1 MSTMSMSSYSGFSN
15 GVMIRGVP
23 IVQTHP
29 GRVFWV
35 YNGTVLGN
43 ITGIANGSDGND
55 GTFRRPYATLN
66 YAVTQASA
74 GRGDVIVIKPGHA
87 ETVATAGA
95 ISLGVAG
102 IAIIGLGYGANRPTF
117 SWSTAASTILVAAN
131 DIVVQNLLCLGTM
144 ATTFTVTAF
153 SNANTVVANDFTID
167 NCEFRDNDATH
178 GFIACYT
185 GGTTAN
191 QSDGL
196 TFTNNKVFRQL
207 TSPPAANTAVV
218 FGAAV
223 NRVTFNDNIIINK
236 TVNNNVAL
244 GVAFGANAVQN
255 LQMARNRTYSLNTT
269 STAGELMSGGSTTS
283 SGMLWDNYVWSLSAA
298 GGAGLLAPVS
308 TKLGFSQNFA
318 SITGAADK
326 QPLLNP
332 LAV

>member
-1 MSTMSMSSYSGFSN
+1 MSALTMSSYSGFSN

-29 GRVFWV
+29 GGVFWV
-35 YNGTVLGN
+35 YNGTVLNGQN
-43 ITGIANGSDGND
+43 HANGSDGND
-55 GTFRRPYATLN
+55 GTFRRPFATIN
-66 YAVTQASA
+66 YAVTQCNG
-74 GRGDVIVIKPGHA
+74 GRGDVIVVRPGHA
-87 ETVATAGA
+87 ETVSTAAG
-95 ISLGVAG
+95 IILGVAG
-102 IAIIGLGYGANRPTF
+102 IAIIGLGYGSNRPTITM
-117 SWSTAASTILVAAN
+117 SATTSTITVTAN
-131 DIVVQNLLCLGTM
+131 DIAIQNFLFLGTA
-144 ATTFTVTAF
+144 ATTFTATCF
-153 SNANTVVANDFTID
+153 NNANAVVATDFTID
-167 NCEFRDNDATH
+167 NCEFRDSSATT

-196 TFTNNKVFRQL
+196 TFTNNKVFRKL

-223 NRVTFNDNIIINK
+223 DRVTFNDNVIINK
-236 TVNNNVAL
+236 TANNNIAL
-244 GVAFGANAVQN
+244 GVSFGANAVQN

-298 GGAGLLAPVS
+298 GGAGLLAPIG

-332 LAV
+332 TAV